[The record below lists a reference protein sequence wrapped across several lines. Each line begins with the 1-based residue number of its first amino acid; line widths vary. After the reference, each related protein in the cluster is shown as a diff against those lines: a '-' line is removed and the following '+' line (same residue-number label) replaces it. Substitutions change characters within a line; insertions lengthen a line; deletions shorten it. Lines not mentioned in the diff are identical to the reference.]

1 MNEMYTSGE
10 YASKNPNWHL
20 EHSPFKATQVSK
32 MLAKHAIKPRRLME
46 VGCGVGGILE
56 ELRNRLDPKPEC
68 VGYDV
73 SPQAIEF
80 AAKREGEGLKFFL
93 GTPDPKAGRFDVA
106 LAMDVAEHVEDY
118 LAFIRG
124 LKELAEWKIL
134 HIPMDLSML
143 SVARPS
149 YLSLARQHVG
159 HLHYFTL
166 ETALASVEQAGLE
179 VKDWFLTSV
188 ELEQGAPG
196 QKRLQ
201 FVRRMMNSWKP
212 ELTARI
218 LGGYSV
224 LVLCK

>member
-10 YASKNPNWHL
+10 YASKNPDWHL
-20 EHSPFKATQVSK
+20 EHSPWKATQVSK
-32 MLAKHAIKPRRLME
+32 MLAMHAIKPGRLVE

-56 ELRNRLDPKPEC
+56 ELRNRLEPKPEC
-68 VGYDV
+68 AGYDV
-73 SPQAIEF
+73 SPQAIAI
-80 AAKREGEGLKFFL
+80 AAKREAEGLKFFL
-93 GTPDPKAGRFDVA
+93 GSPDPQTVQFDVA

-118 LAFIRG
+118 LSFIRG
-124 LKELAEWKIL
+124 LKGLAEWKIL

-143 SVARPS
+143 SLARPS
-149 YLSLARQHVG
+149 YLALARQHVG

-166 ETALASVEQAGLE
+166 ETALASVGQAGLE
-179 VKDWFLTSV
+179 VKDWFLTAV
-188 ELEQGAPG
+188 ELDRGTSG

-201 FVRRMMNSWKP
+201 FLRRAMHSWKP
-212 ELTARI
+212 ELAARI